1 MLKAGL
7 DGIKNNLTPPDP
19 VEEDV
24 YHFTDEDLKEK
35 NIATLPATLAEA
47 LEAMK
52 ADPLVKETLGT
63 HTFEKYIEAKQAE
76 WDEFRLYVSQWEL
89 DKYLEVY

>member
-7 DGIKNNLTPPDP
+7 DGIKNKLTPPEP

-24 YHFTDEDLKEK
+24 YHFSDEDLKEK
-35 NIATLPATLAEA
+35 NISTLPATLAEA
-47 LEAMK
+47 LEEMK
-52 ADPLVKETLGT
+52 ADALIKETLGE
-63 HTFEKYIEAKQAE
+63 HTYQKYIDAKQAE